1 MSDTPDLASLTIK
14 DLRLMAGTH
23 SIHNASRMGKE
34 KLIGVLAGVL
44 ASRAT
49 AAADEVAPEAP
60 RLVSNDGAAAALA
73 PLPVIT
79 EPSAPVLV
87 DSTPANSPA
96 AGNDEP
102 EELDAASVAA
112 FADVA
117 PLAPALV
124 GTGAGTEAGEGAA
137 DEGAPG
143 EGEPRRRRRRRRRG
157 RGRGGERDDSGEQGN
172 PAGEGADEAGDEAGD
187 EGSDETGS
195 EAARNTAPNAS
206 RETASNT
213 PKSAAASDTAAS
225 AALANET
232 ANSEAPG
239 APIAPTAQTPFGAR
253 LARRPENPNA
263 TVQPPAGDR
272 RASGD
277 RQQSRERQSPADRQ
291 SSGDRQAPADR
302 QPAGERQDRDQRQ
315 SAERPALPVGDR
327 APRPRL
333 EGAQRPVSSVL
344 DRLSVFTRGIL
355 ELCDPSTPSWAQP
368 RLAELL
374 AEAGVVPMPAA
385 GAPHGDYHRILGTV
399 ATTNAPA
406 GHICEI
412 TAQGFALRGDRGDL
426 FCLRKADVRIAGAR
440 TEDGAPKTAA
450 VVRAPFAAPDA
461 RRAASPTSAPQQPVP
476 GEQPVASEQLVPTE
490 QPVASEQS
498 VSAEQQ
504 IDMATSQLDV
514 AQVTD
519 APNGVTDGGLPPS
532 VYQERPRRER
542 GRRGDRG
549 DRREAAEI
557 TGEARQPTSDNAPAQ
572 GEPEV
577 LGETPTG
584 EPAPSNETASV
595 NEAAAAPAPVRVPV
609 PSPGRSPERLHPRE
623 SATVAQPLPLTHLAT
638 EELAAKPKAE
648 AFRKLGLND
657 QILADLAAMGW
668 NEPSPIQAAAI
679 PVALSGKDLI
689 GQAQTGTGKTAG
701 FVLPTLQKLYALEG
715 DGTVALMMCPTR
727 ELAKQV
733 YNEFIKMAGTS
744 AARAALIYGG
754 VDMNDQYRA
763 LERKPHVVIGTPGRV
778 IDHMKRKTLDLSRL
792 ATIVLDEADQ
802 MLDIGFWPDVTY
814 IMSHTPPQRQ
824 VLLFSATFPEQVKE
838 LAEKHMKDPER
849 IQIAPEQVTVSNVDQ
864 KYIAV
869 PRERKNELL
878 ARFIETFNPPQLVVF
893 CKTKHQTDRVAEVL
907 KRKNMSAGAIHGDL
921 PQSKREKTLQ
931 AFRSGELQSLVATN
945 VAARGLDIPSVS
957 HVVNYDVP
965 ETPEE
970 YVHRIGR
977 TARNGASGVART
989 FITSEDGQFL
999 LEIEKHI
1006 GLLLEEEQVEGFTV
1020 AVPLPSS
1027 TRTIAD
1033 APVGTPR
1040 LLKPLIGGIRL
1051 GRRR

>member
-34 KLIGVLAGVL
+34 KLIGVLHGVL
-44 ASRAT
+44 ASRGTT
-49 AAADEVAPEAP
+49 AEPAPEAT
-60 RLVSNDGAAAALA
+60 LVSNDGAAAALA
-73 PLPVIT
+73 PVA
-79 EPSAPVLV
+79 EAAPVKAEPALAIEPEV
-87 DSTPANSPA
+87 IGPESVATFAAPANA
-96 AGNDEP
+96 AGLDEP
-102 EELDAASVAA
+102 EELDAAAVSA
-112 FADVA
+112 FADVPA
-117 PLAPALV
+117 AAPAPAAEGDV
-124 GTGAGTEAGEGAA
+124 AVGEGAPG
-137 DEGAPG
+137 EGAPGEGVPGEGVPG

-157 RGRGGERDDSGEQGN
+157 RGRNGERDGVANQS
-172 PAGEGADEAGDEAGD
+172 EGADESDESDG
-187 EGSDETGS
+187 DETGD
-195 EAARNTAPNAS
+195 E
-206 RETASNT
+206 
-213 PKSAAASDTAAS
+213 SAAAAAAPAVPV
-225 AALANET
+225 AAT
-232 ANSEAPG
+232 SEAPVAD
-239 APIAPTAQTPFGAR
+239 APVVGEAAPVVRQPFGER
-253 LARRPENPNA
+253 LARRPE
-263 TVQPPAGDR
+263 
-272 RASGD
+272 
-277 RQQSRERQSPADRQ
+277 SPAAATGAAGQ
-291 SSGDRQAPADR
+291 SSAEARPAPGERRSGERGRDNGRDQGRRDQNGRENRDSSRDQAGREQGGREPGGREQGGREPR
-302 QPAGERQDRDQRQ
+302 QPQAERSAPVAGER
-315 SAERPALPVGDR
+315 S
-327 APRPRL
+327 PRPRL
-333 EGAQRPVSSVL
+333 DGIQRPVPSVL

-374 AEAGVVPMPAA
+374 AEAGVVPMPAT
-385 GAPHGDYHRILGTV
+385 GAPHSEYHRIVGTV
-399 ATTNAPA
+399 ATTAVPV
-406 GHICEI
+406 GQICEI
-412 TAQGFALRGDRGDL
+412 IAQGFALRGDRGDL
-426 FCLRKADVRIAGAR
+426 FCLRKADVRIAGVR
-440 TEDGAPKTAA
+440 NEDGAP
-450 VVRAPFAAPDA
+450 RAPSAPAPVRVPQAAPEA
-461 RRAASPTSAPQQPVP
+461 RAEVVVQQ
-476 GEQPVASEQLVPTE
+476 
-490 QPVASEQS
+490 
-498 VSAEQQ
+498 
-504 IDMATSQLDV
+504 
-514 AQVTD
+514 D
-519 APNGVTDGGLPPS
+519 APAAPVFPEATVPEAVTEAPVVVEAVIAEVVVEASADGLPPS

-542 GRRGDRG
+542 GRRDRG
-549 DRREAAEI
+549 DRRDASPEAPVL
-557 TGEARQPTSDNAPAQ
+557 AREQ
-572 GEPEV
+572 EV
-577 LGETPTG
+577 L
-584 EPAPSNETASV
+584 
-595 NEAAAAPAPVRVPV
+595 AAPAAEAEPVIAEVAVEAAPLRVPV
-609 PSPGRSPERLHPRE
+609 PSPGRSPERTHPRE
-623 SATVAQPLPLTHLAT
+623 SALTAQPLPLTHLAT
-638 EELAAKPKAE
+638 DELAAKPKA
-648 AFRKLGLND
+648 AGFRALGLND

-668 NEPSPIQAAAI
+668 NEPSPIQASAI

-715 DGTVALMMCPTR
+715 EGPVALMMCPTR

-733 YNEFIKMAGTS
+733 YNEFIKMAGSS

-754 VDMNDQYRA
+754 VDMNEQYRA

-778 IDHMKRKTLDLSRL
+778 IDHMKRKTLDLSNL

-849 IQIAPEQVTVSNVDQ
+849 IQIAPEQVTVSNIDQ

-1020 AVPLPSS
+1020 AIPAPAS

>member
-1 MSDTPDLASLTIK
+1 
-14 DLRLMAGTH
+14 
-23 SIHNASRMGKE
+23 
-34 KLIGVLAGVL
+34 
-44 ASRAT
+44 
-49 AAADEVAPEAP
+49 
-60 RLVSNDGAAAALA
+60 
-73 PLPVIT
+73 
-79 EPSAPVLV
+79 
-87 DSTPANSPA
+87 
-96 AGNDEP
+96 
-102 EELDAASVAA
+102 
-112 FADVA
+112 
-117 PLAPALV
+117 
-124 GTGAGTEAGEGAA
+124 
-137 DEGAPG
+137 
-143 EGEPRRRRRRRRRG
+143 
-157 RGRGGERDDSGEQGN
+157 
-172 PAGEGADEAGDEAGD
+172 
-187 EGSDETGS
+187 
-195 EAARNTAPNAS
+195 
-206 RETASNT
+206 
-213 PKSAAASDTAAS
+213 
-225 AALANET
+225 
-232 ANSEAPG
+232 
-239 APIAPTAQTPFGAR
+239 
-253 LARRPENPNA
+253 
-263 TVQPPAGDR
+263 
-272 RASGD
+272 
-277 RQQSRERQSPADRQ
+277 
-291 SSGDRQAPADR
+291 
-302 QPAGERQDRDQRQ
+302 
-315 SAERPALPVGDR
+315 
-327 APRPRL
+327 
-333 EGAQRPVSSVL
+333 
-344 DRLSVFTRGIL
+344 
-355 ELCDPSTPSWAQP
+355 
-368 RLAELL
+368 
-374 AEAGVVPMPAA
+374 MPAA

-440 TEDGAPKTAA
+440 TEEGAPRPAA
-450 VVRAPFAAPDA
+450 VVRAPFTAPDA
-461 RRAASPTSAPQQPVP
+461 RRAASHSSAPQQPVP
-476 GEQPVASEQLVPTE
+476 GEPPVAPE
-490 QPVASEQS
+490 QPVATEPP
-498 VSAEQQ
+498 VSGELTAAAERQA
-504 IDMATSQLDV
+504 DAATSQLDL

-519 APNGVTDGGLPPS
+519 APSAVTDDGLPPS

-549 DRREAAEI
+549 DRREVSELPD
-557 TGEARQPTSDNAPAQ
+557 EARVTTSENAAAQ

-577 LGETPTG
+577 LDGVPTG
-584 EPAPSNETASV
+584 EPVSLDETTSPT
-595 NEAAAAPAPVRVPV
+595 NPAPVRVPV

-623 SATVAQPLPLTHLAT
+623 SAAVAQPLPLTHLAT

-668 NEPSPIQAAAI
+668 NEPSPIQSAAS
-679 PVALSGKDLI
+679 PVALSGKDMI

-715 DGTVALMMCPTR
+715 DGPVALMMCPTR

-838 LAEKHMKDPER
+838 LAEKHMRDPER

-1006 GLLLEEEQVEGFTV
+1006 GLLLAEEQVEGFTV

>member
-1 MSDTPDLASLTIK
+1 
-14 DLRLMAGTH
+14 MAGTH

-34 KLIGVLAGVL
+34 KLIGVLHGVL
-44 ASRAT
+44 AARAT
-49 AAADEVAPEAP
+49 TAEPAPEAT
-60 RLVSNDGAAAALA
+60 LVSNDGAAAALA
-73 PLPVIT
+73 PVAEAVPVKA
-79 EPSAPVLV
+79 EPAPAIEPEVISPESVATFTASANV
-87 DSTPANSPA
+87 
-96 AGNDEP
+96 AGSDEP
-102 EELDAASVAA
+102 EELDAASVSA
-112 FADVA
+112 FADVPA
-117 PLAPALV
+117 AAPAPAAV
-124 GTGAGTEAGEGAA
+124 AEGDAAGEGAPG
-137 DEGAPG
+137 EGVPGEGVPG

-157 RGRGGERDDSGEQGN
+157 RGRNGERDGVANQSES
-172 PAGEGADEAGDEAGD
+172 EGADESDESDGDEAGD
-187 EGSDETGS
+187 ES
-195 EAARNTAPNAS
+195 APA
-206 RETASNT
+206 
-213 PKSAAASDTAAS
+213 PAAAAPAVPVAA
-225 AALANET
+225 T
-232 ANSEAPG
+232 SEAPVAD
-239 APIAPTAQTPFGAR
+239 APAVGEAAPVVRQPFGER
-253 LARRPENPNA
+253 LARRPE
-263 TVQPPAGDR
+263 
-272 RASGD
+272 
-277 RQQSRERQSPADRQ
+277 SPAAAAATGAAGQPTAEARPAHGERRSGERGRDNGRDQ
-291 SSGDRQAPADR
+291 GRRDQNGRENRDSSRDQAGREQGGREQAGREQGGRDPR
-302 QPAGERQDRDQRQ
+302 QPQAERSAPVAGER
-315 SAERPALPVGDR
+315 S
-327 APRPRL
+327 PRPRL
-333 EGAQRPVSSVL
+333 DGIQRPVPSVL

-374 AEAGVVPMPAA
+374 AEAGVVPMPAT
-385 GAPHGDYHRILGTV
+385 GAPHSEYHRIVGTI
-399 ATTNAPA
+399 ATTALPA
-406 GHICEI
+406 GQICEI
-412 TAQGFALRGDRGDL
+412 IAQGFALRGDRGDL
-426 FCLRKADVRIAGAR
+426 FCLRKADVRIAGVR
-440 TEDGAPKTAA
+440 NEDGAPRAPSAPAPVRVAQFAPEARAEVVVQQDAPAAPVFPEATVPEATVPGATVSEATVSEATVTAA
-450 VVRAPFAAPDA
+450 VVEAPVVVEAVIAEVA
-461 RRAASPTSAPQQPVP
+461 VEASA
-476 GEQPVASEQLVPTE
+476 
-490 QPVASEQS
+490 
-498 VSAEQQ
+498 
-504 IDMATSQLDV
+504 D
-514 AQVTD
+514 
-519 APNGVTDGGLPPS
+519 GLPPS

-542 GRRGDRG
+542 GRRDRG
-549 DRREAAEI
+549 DRREASP
-557 TGEARQPTSDNAPAQ
+557 EAAALA

-577 LGETPTG
+577 LGAPAAEA
-584 EPAPSNETASV
+584 EPVIAEVAV
-595 NEAAAAPAPVRVPV
+595 EAAPLRVPV
-609 PSPGRSPERLHPRE
+609 PSPGRSPERTHPRE
-623 SATVAQPLPLTHLAT
+623 SALTAQPLPLTHLAT
-638 EELAAKPKAE
+638 DELAAKPKAE
-648 AFRKLGLND
+648 GFRALGLND

-668 NEPSPIQAAAI
+668 NEPSPIQASAI

-715 DGTVALMMCPTR
+715 EGPVALMMCPTR

-733 YNEFIKMAGTS
+733 YNEFIKMAGSS

-754 VDMNDQYRA
+754 VDMNEQYRA

-778 IDHMKRKTLDLSRL
+778 IDHMKRKTLDLSNL

-849 IQIAPEQVTVSNVDQ
+849 IQIAPEQVTVSNIDQ

-1020 AVPLPSS
+1020 AIPAPAS

>member
-14 DLRLMAGTH
+14 DLRLMAGEH
-23 SIHNASRMGKE
+23 SIQNASRMGKE
-34 KLIGVLAGVL
+34 KLIGVLQGVIAARSGQGETL
-44 ASRAT
+44 AV
-49 AAADEVAPEAP
+49 AAAGAGTTETTVVVANVPAAAEPEVISPESVAP
-60 RLVSNDGAAAALA
+60 LA
-73 PLPVIT
+73 GH
-79 EPSAPVLV
+79 
-87 DSTPANSPA
+87 DAN
-96 AGNDEP
+96 NDEP
-102 EELDAASVAA
+102 EVLDAAEVSALTDPTPSAA
-112 FADVA
+112 QDGEPV
-117 PLAPALV
+117 
-124 GTGAGTEAGEGAA
+124 AGEGQAG
-137 DEGAPG
+137 EGPG
-143 EGEPRRRRRRRRRG
+143 EGERRRRRRRRRRG
-157 RGRGGERDDSGEQGN
+157 RGRGREDDGSGQQGN
-172 PAGEGADEAGDEAGD
+172 PAGEGA
-187 EGSDETGS
+187 EGSDEEGDDDGDDA
-195 EAARNTAPNAS
+195 EAAAPAPQNAERPAAPAHASTDADAAPAAVDGQAAPVTRQPFADRNQRRNHADRP
-206 RETASNT
+206 
-213 PKSAAASDTAAS
+213 
-225 AALANET
+225 
-232 ANSEAPG
+232 
-239 APIAPTAQTPFGAR
+239 AQ
-253 LARRPENPNA
+253 PERA
-263 TVQPPAGDR
+263 QGERQAHDRYGDRQQGERQQGERAAGDR
-272 RASGD
+272 QERQSGD
-277 RQQSRERQSPADRQ
+277 RQQ
-291 SSGDRQAPADR
+291 GDRQPNDR
-302 QPAGERQDRDQRQ
+302 QGDRAPRDGNRPAGERQ
-315 SAERPALPVGDR
+315 AERQNDR
-327 APRPRL
+327 QGERPQVDRSPRPRL
-333 EGAQRPVSSVL
+333 DGPQRPVSSVL

-374 AEAGVVPMPAA
+374 AEAGVVPMP
-385 GAPHGDYHRILGTV
+385 GVGQPHADYHLIVGTI
-399 ATTNAPA
+399 ATSAVPA

-412 TAQGFALRGDRGDL
+412 SSQGFALRGDRGDL
-426 FCLRKADVRIAGAR
+426 FCLRKASVKIAGTKTDNNPVQIVAR
-440 TEDGAPKTAA
+440 PAP
-450 VVRAPFAAPDA
+450 AAP
-461 RRAASPTSAPQQPVP
+461 APIPA
-476 GEQPVASEQLVPTE
+476 PVAVAEE
-490 QPVASEQS
+490 APVARQDTQAPASE
-498 VSAEQQ
+498 AL
-504 IDMATSQLDV
+504 AADV
-514 AQVTD
+514 AVNAPTD
-519 APNGVTDGGLPPS
+519 AAAPVVTADGELPPS
-532 VYQERPRRER
+532 VYQERAPRERRER
-542 GRRGDRG
+542 GPR
-549 DRREAAEI
+549 DRRERDRRERTDDALP
-557 TGEARQPTSDNAPAQ
+557 GDAPAADATPAPVLAASD
-572 GEPEV
+572 EPEE
-577 LGETPTG
+577 LSA
-584 EPAPSNETASV
+584 PASETASEATS
-595 NEAAAAPAPVRVPV
+595 EAAPSPVLHTPRPPV
-609 PSPGRSPERLHPRE
+609 PSPGRSPESTHPRE
-623 SATVAQPLPLTHLAT
+623 SAVTAQPLPLTHLAT
-638 EELAAKPKAE
+638 DELAAKPKAE
-648 AFRKLGLND
+648 GFRALGLND
-657 QILADLAAMGW
+657 QILADLAEMGW
-668 NEPSPIQAAAI
+668 KDPSPIQTAAI
-679 PVALSGKDLI
+679 PVALSGKDMI

-715 DGTVALMMCPTR
+715 DGPVALMMCPTR

-763 LERKPHVVIGTPGRV
+763 LARKPHVVIGTPGRV

-1020 AVPLPSS
+1020 AMPTQQSV
-1027 TRTIAD
+1027 RTIAD